1 MVTTY
6 VVVAAVSFLAAVT
19 FVGYQIWR
27 AWTQRRRW
35 AWLNIALMLVVLIGT
50 MILAGATVL
59 TNTGSSGEPLDV
71 VAAVTYVTAMAGT
84 LFWFWGLFGGE
95 LIYFLTE
102 HLDKRRIERSEEA
115 SRT

>member
-1 MVTTY
+1 MTTY
-6 VVVAAVSFLAAVT
+6 VVFAAVSFLAAIV

-50 MILAGATVL
+50 MVLAGSTEL
-59 TNTGSSGEPLDV
+59 TNTEASGEPVDV
-71 VAAVTYVTAMAGT
+71 VGAVTYVTAMAGA

-102 HLDKRRIERSEEA
+102 HLDRRRVERNEEA
-115 SRT
+115 SRI